1 MSSGPFPERVEAN
14 KLFARHGRVLATL
27 PLQRLT
33 RLLPLLAS
41 EVGSLDVDLQ
51 FGIAEDGIKV
61 LEGSI
66 AGHIDLVCQRC
77 LGPLPFKVDCRMAL
91 QVFDTRADMA
101 RRLPAGEADSL
112 ERDVLVLDESAETES
127 DVSDRSELDLLA
139 LVEDDVLLSLPLAAM
154 HEDENCS
161 EALQRLRKDSDAAER
176 RALAE
181 QESPFAVLAQ
191 WKKQTE

>member
-1 MSSGPFPERVEAN
+1 M
-14 KLFARHGRVLATL
+14 FARHGRVLATL

-33 RLLPLLAS
+33 RLLPLLARGIGS
-41 EVGSLDVDLQ
+41 ETGSEMGSLDVDLQ
-51 FGIAEDGIKV
+51 FSTTEDGIKL

-77 LGPLPFKVDCRMAL
+77 LGALPFEVDCRMAL

-101 RRLPAGEADSL
+101 RRLPAGEAESL
-112 ERDVLVLDESAETES
+112 ERDVLVLDESAEADAE
-127 DVSDRSELDLLA
+127 VSDRSELDLLA

-181 QESPFAVLAQ
+181 QGSPFAVLAQ
-191 WKKQTE
+191 LKKQTD

>member
-1 MSSGPFPERVEAN
+1 MSSGLFPERVEAN